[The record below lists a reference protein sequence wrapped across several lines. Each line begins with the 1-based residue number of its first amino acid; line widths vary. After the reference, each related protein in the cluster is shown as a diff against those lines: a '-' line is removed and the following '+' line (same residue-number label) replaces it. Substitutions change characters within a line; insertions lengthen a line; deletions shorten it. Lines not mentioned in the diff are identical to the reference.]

1 MSECVRWKHSCS
13 SLLKCVLAAL
23 LLSESEEKLNTF
35 IPTGAFD
42 ALIAADRLT
51 NLRLSDQII
60 TGFRANNS
68 VVKLCCFFLDWAQF
82 PGQTCGTSNRKQRNG
97 VRGQ

>member
-1 MSECVRWKHSCS
+1 MSGCVRWKHSCS

-23 LLSESEEKLNTF
+23 LLSESDEGLNTF

-42 ALIAADRLT
+42 ALIAADGLT

-68 VVKLCCFFLDWAQF
+68 VVKLCFFVDWAQV